1 MPACTTPAHRP
12 FWTVVQRRCNHSAF
26 NGYRRTPSPYSRVE
40 CTAPGCSAAWRTKA
54 AFVDRLPDAPRPDSA
69 RSRTPEPRTSSA
81 HTTAMPS
88 GRNGDP
94 TAPGPGAPRASPA
107 PAPTTG
113 RDTDTA
119 ETGRPD
125 EALLGTAIAP
135 VPDLSDL
142 TGMPEGPPPVADAL
156 GSIDPWDGAGMRAH
170 LVALARRTANAA
182 AQRAGEIQ
190 STGRGIREWHSSF
203 HGAVLSSLA
212 AAEENAP
219 ESERPWHADRLDAYA
234 AAYGLRGW
242 YRYRDFRGRHAV
254 QVSRIRTHTDGNRGR
269 YYAAGNG
276 PAGSAINPGLFAAC
290 VVDRDTNRVV
300 YEAISRRIARQWI
313 EAHESGEAATQRP
326 PSDPSDP
333 KREL

>member
-26 NGYRRTPSPYSRVE
+26 NGYRRTTSPYSRVE

-54 AFVDRLPDAPRPDSA
+54 AFVDRLPDAPRPGPA

-88 GRNGDP
+88 ARHGDP
-94 TAPGPGAPRASPA
+94 TASGPGAPRTSPA

-119 ETGRPD
+119 GAGRPK
-125 EALLGTAIAP
+125 EALLGPAIAP

-142 TGMPEGPPPVADAL
+142 TGMPEGPPPVADAR
-156 GSIDPWDGAGMRAH
+156 GASIRGTARACATTWSPSRDGLRTPLHSAPARSRAP
-170 LVALARRTANAA
+170 
-182 AQRAGEIQ
+182 GWE
-190 STGRGIREWHSSF
+190 IREWHSSF

-219 ESERPWHADRLDAYA
+219 EAERPWHADRLDAYA

-254 QVSRIRTHTDGNRGR
+254 QVSRIRTHADGNRGR
-269 YYAAGNG
+269 YYPAGNG
-276 PAGSAINPGLFAAC
+276 PAGSAINSGLSAAC

-326 PSDPSDP
+326 PSDHSDP
-333 KREL
+333 KREQ